1 MLPRR
6 VGGAELSLTARFRL
20 LLLSPPLRFAEFQDQ
35 LLKLSRPALPLEKG
49 GGGVS
54 GREWGCEADC
64 SEYDENESRMR
75 CSSGAGT
82 RTGGMAAMA
91 QKGPP
96 RRETAPVRP
105 ASRGRGCRPRY
116 GVEPS
121 CSGAAPQSTGD
132 EGPAAAAVSGDR
144 IEDGEDCVVLAPM
157 DPYGRRVLMERLDG
171 TGGR

>member
-82 RTGGMAAMA
+82 RLGDGGHGAE
-91 QKGPP
+91 G
-96 RRETAPVRP
+96 APEE
-105 ASRGRGCRPRY
+105 GN
-116 GVEPS
+116 
-121 CSGAAPQSTGD
+121 GA
-132 EGPAAAAVSGDR
+132 GPACQPWARMSAEVWRRAKLLGSGSTVDR
-144 IEDGEDCVVLAPM
+144 G
-157 DPYGRRVLMERLDG
+157 
-171 TGGR
+171 